1 MRRLSTFTVS
11 LILLGGNC
19 WAAQKSIVPPDKG
32 ESKMMAHLLKRC
44 ENGVA
49 LACFHYGVTIK
60 KSKSKTNKRTA
71 TKYLRRACTLAYA
84 PACET
89 RSTVAISQPFTD
101 RKPKVDGNGKPCNAH
116 ELTKSVKLASASQ
129 QVTEITKGSLW
140 DQAGV
145 EVGDKILSVNGEAY
159 TVPKQIGE
167 ALENGGAVL
176 NLDRDG
182 RETSVI
188 LDCD

>member
-1 MRRLSTFTVS
+1 MRRLLTFTVS
-11 LILLGGNC
+11 LILLAGNC
-19 WAAQKSIVPPDKG
+19 WAAQKAVVPPDKG
-32 ESKMMAHLLKRC
+32 KSKMMAHLLKRC

-49 LACFHYGVTIK
+49 LACFHYGVTLK
-60 KSKSKTNKRTA
+60 KSKTSKRTA
-71 TKYLRRACTLAYA
+71 AKYIRRACILAYA

-89 RSTVAISQPFTD
+89 RSTVAVSQPFTD
-101 RKPKVDGNGKPCNAH
+101 KKPKVDGNGKPCNARA
-116 ELTKSVKLASASQ
+116 LTKSVKVVSESH

-145 EVGDKILSVNGEAY
+145 EVGDKILSVNGDAY
-159 TVPKQIGE
+159 TGANQIGE